1 MSQQTNEGSP
11 RRSSKSKGPRAA
23 ATLVVLRDGPGGLEV
38 LLTKRPEHLRFMGG
52 ATVFPGGAV
61 AEADRD
67 SRWADACV
75 PPADPDLRT
84 ACVCALR
91 EAFEEVGLLLADGPP
106 VPRPDSHDALRF
118 LEACLAAATRLRADL
133 LGSGGR
139 WVTPTGSPVRFDAH
153 FFLARAPEG
162 WEPDPDPNEVAEAR
176 WATPGAALA
185 ELASGAALMAP
196 PTIEMLQRLKG
207 LPSVAAAFEAVA
219 AAPVG
224 TPGVLS
230 TRVSPFVHV
239 VLAPNPGL
247 MTGPGTNTYVVGSGP
262 TVVVDPAVPDEDYLG
277 EVAAVARDVA
287 AIVVTHRH
295 SDHTGGV
302 AALRELVGS
311 PVPVRAWGD
320 APVDGI
326 VPQPLAGG
334 EVLRA
339 GGASLQTVFTPG
351 HASDHVCLYL
361 EASATLFSGDTILG
375 EGTAVIAP
383 PDGDMGD
390 YLDSLERLRALHVE
404 RIFPGHFRPLN
415 GGRDVIDGYVAHRK
429 ARERRILDALDAGA
443 RTVEEVVARA
453 YDDTPVE
460 LHPAAAMS
468 ALAHLELLERGG
480 RVRSEDHRWLPVTV
494 D

>member
-1 MSQQTNEGSP
+1 MTTTDP
-11 RRSSKSKGPRAA
+11 RPA
-23 ATLVVLRDGPGGLEV
+23 ATLVVLRDGPEGVEV
-38 LLTKRPEHLRFMGG
+38 LLTKRPDHLRFMGG

-61 AEADRD
+61 AAADRD
-67 SRWADACV
+67 PRWAEASG
-75 PPADPDLRT
+75 PPAEGADLA

-91 EAFEEVGLLLADGPP
+91 EAFEEVGLLLAEGPP
-106 VPRPDSHDALRF
+106 IARPESHDALRF
-118 LEACLAAATRLRADL
+118 LEACLEGGTRLRTQRLVA
-133 LGSGGR
+133 GGR
-139 WVTPTGSPVRFDAH
+139 WVTPAGSPIRFDAH
-153 FFLARAPEG
+153 FFLAEAPDG
-162 WEPDPDPNEVAEAR
+162 WEPDPDPGEVAAAR
-176 WATPGAALA
+176 WATPRAALD

-196 PTIEMLQRLKG
+196 PTIEMLQRLDG
-207 LPSVAAAFEAVA
+207 VPSVAAALDAVA

-239 VLAPNPGL
+239 VLAPNPGI
-247 MTGPGTNTYVVGSGP
+247 MTGPGTNTYVVGSGGARGASF
-262 TVVVDPAVPDEDYLG
+262 VIDPAVPEEGYVT
-277 EVAAVARDVA
+277 EVARVAGDVA
-287 AIVVTHRH
+287 AILVTHRH

-302 AALRELVGS
+302 GALIERLGR
-311 PVPVRAWGD
+311 PVPVRARG
-320 APVDGI
+320 AELVDGI
-326 VPQPLAGG
+326 AVEPLEDG

-339 GGASLQTVFTPG
+339 GGASLRTLFTPG
-351 HASDHVCLYL
+351 HASDHVCFYL
-361 EASATLFSGDTILG
+361 EGSATLFSGDTILG

-390 YLDSLERLRALHVE
+390 YLATLDRLRTLHVE

-415 GGRDVIDGYVAHRK
+415 GGRDLIDGYVAHRQ

-443 RTVEEVVARA
+443 ETLEDVVARA

-460 LHPAAAMS
+460 LHPVAAMS

-480 RVRSEDHRWLPVTV
+480 RVRSEDHRWRRAGV